1 MGRDKWSIM
10 LKHIKTLCKGVSTG
24 WGWAKSKPFTTVF
37 IICGAVI
44 FAMLTIYG
52 VEYLITKNQFVAH
65 AWHRTLLHLG
75 FGGIIARS
83 VFFGLTQLDNK
94 IRYNFNYKQYYGI
107 PILVVFIIALCQEF
121 FPGSGDFFRTDIGWN
136 EKYKSLLDIA
146 AWPLSATFAIWS
158 LYRNCENAYKA
169 KLDYLSRRKKLR
181 GE

>member
-1 MGRDKWSIM
+1 M
-10 LKHIKTLCKGVSTG
+10 LKQRITTIFWDVKRI
-24 WGWAKSKPFTTVF
+24 WRFAQNNPFSIVF
-37 IICGAVI
+37 ITAGLIMASMFV
-44 FAMLTIYG
+44 IYG
-52 VEYLITKNQFVAH
+52 VEYLITKDQFISH
-65 AWHRTLLHLG
+65 AYHRTLLHLG
-75 FGGIIARS
+75 FGGILARS
-83 VFFGLTQLDNK
+83 IFFGLTQLDNK

-121 FPGSGDFFRTDIGWN
+121 FPGSGDFFRSDIGWN